1 MSFFRRLGAAFNAL
15 IVLLVG
21 LITLGGLIVSRE
33 NTLLDA
39 FLTGLRF
46 TDLSRLFLQVATIT
60 LALLAL
66 AGVLNLLIVHLGRI
80 RYRRGGWVYSLVLV
94 ICTLGV
100 LILAALERSGALTDQ
115 PPVTTV
121 LLETVQV
128 SVESALAGLVLFALV
143 FGAYRMLM
151 RRVTWGRV
159 VFTLTLLV
167 LLIAALPLPEL
178 NFFQSIRDW
187 LLAVPVSAGARGIL
201 LGIALA
207 TVVVGVRIL
216 VGQDQS
222 YKE

>member
-1 MSFFRRLGAAFNAL
+1 MFFKRLGAAFNAL
-15 IVLLVG
+15 IVLVVG
-21 LITLGGLIVSRE
+21 LITLGGLLVSRDGS
-33 NTLLDA
+33 LLDA
-39 FLTGLRF
+39 LLTGLRL
-46 TDLSRLFLQVATIT
+46 TDLSQLFLQLAVIT

-80 RYRRGGWVYSLVLV
+80 RFQRGGWVYSLVLV

-100 LILAALERSGALTDQ
+100 LLLAALERAGVLTDD

-143 FGAYRMLM
+143 YGAYRMLA

-159 VFTLTLLV
+159 VFTLALLV
-167 LLIAALPLPEL
+167 LLVGALPLPEL
-178 NFFQSIRDW
+178 SFFQGVRSW
-187 LLAVPVSAGARGIL
+187 MLAVPVSAGARGIL

-207 TVVVGVRIL
+207 TVVVGVRVL